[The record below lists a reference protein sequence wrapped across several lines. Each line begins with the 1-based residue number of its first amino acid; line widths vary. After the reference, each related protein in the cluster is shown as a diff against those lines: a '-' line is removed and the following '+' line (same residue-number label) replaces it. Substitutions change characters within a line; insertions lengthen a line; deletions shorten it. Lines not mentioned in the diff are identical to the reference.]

1 MSFFTELRRRNVLR
15 VGIAYAVVA
24 WLLLQVSDTLVPA
37 LHLPEWFHS
46 GIAFLLILGF
56 PIALIFAWAYELTPE
71 GLKKEKEVDQSQSIT
86 HVTGRKLDYI
96 IIGVLVLA
104 LGYFAFDKFV
114 FDPSREAELVQTTTE
129 AITEQSIESGK
140 SGIRDKSIA
149 VLPFVNMSP
158 DPEQEYFSDGISEEI
173 LHLLAKVP
181 ELRVT
186 SRSSA
191 FSFKGQNV
199 DIPTIVARL
208 NVAHVLE
215 GSVRKSGNQLRI
227 TAQLIEVTTD
237 THLWSETYD
246 RELKGVFAIQD
257 EIAAAVVDALKITL
271 LGKEPKATETDP
283 EAYVLYLQGRHLCQ
297 NWSPREMRQG
307 TDFLQQAIELA
318 PDYAAP
324 YAQLAMCLVD
334 SAFFEYVQPDE
345 IDSLAKTAAMKA
357 VQLDDRLAEA
367 HVALGSV
374 HYYLEF
380 DPERAEAEY
389 LKALGLNRNSVDTLL
404 RLSWFYAESGRFDE
418 ARVPTQRAVELD
430 PLSTAVRNA
439 MGQVNYLSRDFD
451 QAIQNFDE
459 ALNLDQSDPSL
470 HYYVGLA
477 YEQKRQYGKAIALF
491 ESATELSDRTP
502 LYLSAL
508 GHAYGRSGMREQAL
522 EILDGL
528 EKAENPSPF
537 NLAVIHLGLGNNEQA
552 IDLLDKAIMAGNFH
566 VLYLKAG
573 PRFDA
578 LRDDSRFAELLAR
591 IGW

>member
-1 MSFFTELRRRNVLR
+1 M
-15 VGIAYAVVA
+15 
-24 WLLLQVSDTLVPA
+24 
-37 LHLPEWFHS
+37 
-46 GIAFLLILGF
+46 
-56 PIALIFAWAYELTPE
+56 
-71 GLKKEKEVDQSQSIT
+71 
-86 HVTGRKLDYI
+86 
-96 IIGVLVLA
+96 IIGMLVVA

-114 FDPSREAELVQTTTE
+114 LDPSRDAELVQTTTE
-129 AITEQSIESGK
+129 AVTEQSIESGK

-173 LHLLAKVP
+173 LNLLAKVP

-199 DIPTIVARL
+199 DIPTMAARL

-283 EAYVLYLQGRHLCQ
+283 EAYALYLQGRHLCE

-345 IDSLAKTAAMKA
+345 IDSLARTAAMKA

-418 ARVPTQRAVELD
+418 ARVPTQHAVELD